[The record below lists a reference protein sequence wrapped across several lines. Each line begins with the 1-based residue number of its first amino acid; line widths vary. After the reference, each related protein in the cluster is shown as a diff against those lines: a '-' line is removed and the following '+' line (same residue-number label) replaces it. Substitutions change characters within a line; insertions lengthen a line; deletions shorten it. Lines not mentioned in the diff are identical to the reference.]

1 MISGPC
7 VDKIGMSNQN
17 LSNSQAIYTK
27 SYMIRAACE
36 GHYTVRQV
44 AERLKLS
51 VGRVKQLKATYRKI
65 GDRAFVHGNTGRIP
79 VNKMPNQIKQKIVE
93 MKSSELYIKA
103 NFAHF
108 TEILEEEDIA
118 YSYTTIR
125 KTLVAAGHKS
135 PKGRRPRRGAK
146 NHPPRPR
153 REHFGE
159 LLQADSSPYDWLG
172 NGAQA
177 ALHGFVDDATGS
189 ITGLYLCKN
198 ECLLG
203 YLEVTRQTIEQY
215 GIPSELYPD
224 KASVFFVNIK
234 EENLTIEEQL
244 QGITSRR
251 TQLGRI
257 MDDLRVNMHPAHSP
271 QAKGRIERLW
281 ETLQSRLPIEFKRVG
296 ITTIEA
302 ANAYLPVYLRKYNA
316 QFAVKPAKNES
327 MFVRLYDISVLDI
340 LLAAKIER
348 KTDSSGV
355 FSFHNYKFLVSDLA
369 CRGKKIN
376 IIMSEKLGFKAMLEN
391 CSTLYDIQFCD
402 YHNNKQRKSHMPD
415 VTKSLIERYLTAY
428 AKETTNS
435 DPFGK
440 KAENW

>member
-1 MISGPC
+1 MVLGPC
-7 VDKIGMSNQN
+7 VDKNCMANQN
-17 LSNSQAIYTK
+17 LPNSQAIYTK

-51 VGRVKQLKATYRKI
+51 IGRIKQLKAAYRKI
-65 GDRAFVHGNTGRIP
+65 GDQAFVHGNTGKTPKNKIP
-79 VNKMPNQIKQKIVE
+79 EQIKQKIVA
-93 MKSSELYIKA
+93 MKSSDLYIKA

-108 TEILEEEDIA
+108 TEILGEAGIV

-125 KTLVAAGHKS
+125 KILAAAGHKS
-135 PKGRRPRRGAK
+135 PKSRRPRK
-146 NHPPRPR
+146 ELKSHPPRPR

-172 NGAQA
+172 NGAQS
-177 ALHGFVDDATGS
+177 ALHGFVDDATGNV
-189 ITGLYLCKN
+189 TGLYLCKN

-203 YLEVTRQTIEQY
+203 YLEVTRQTVENY

-224 KASVFFVNIK
+224 KASVFFVNTK
-234 EENLTIEEQL
+234 ENNLTIEEQL
-244 QGITSRR
+244 EGLMGRK

-257 MDDLRVNMHPAHSP
+257 MDDLGVDMHPAHTP

-281 ETLQSRLPIEFKRVG
+281 ETLQSRLPIEFKRAG
-296 ITTIEA
+296 IVTIEA
-302 ANAYLPVYLRKYNA
+302 ANSYLPIYLRKYNA

-327 MFVRLYDISVLDI
+327 MFVRLYDISALDV

-355 FSFHNYKFLVSDLA
+355 FSFHNYKFLVSDPA

-376 IIMSEKLGFKAMLEN
+376 IIMSEKLGLKAMLRTG
-391 CSTLYDIQFCD
+391 STLYDIQFCD
-402 YHNNKQRKSHMPD
+402 YFNNAHKKSHMPD
-415 VTKSLIERYLTAY
+415 VTKRLIERYLTAY
-428 AKETTNS
+428 AKETTRP

-440 KAENW
+440 KAESW